1 MPIKEN
7 TSKKEKTMNAAIKRA
22 VYWTPRVLCI
32 LFAVFIS
39 LFALDV
45 FEGKGFWETSV
56 ALLLHLVPTII
67 IVTVLVV
74 SWRREWIGGILFI
87 ALGIFYVVW
96 AWGRLHWA
104 AYAFISGPLL
114 LVGILF
120 LLNWRHRAVLHAK
133 A

>member
-1 MPIKEN
+1 MDKREQ
-7 TSKKEKTMNAAIKRA
+7 TMNKTIKRV
-22 VYWTPRVLCI
+22 VYWTPRILCI

-45 FEGKGFWETSV
+45 FEGGRGFWETSV

-67 IVTVLVV
+67 IVAVLVA

-87 ALGIFYVVW
+87 ALGIFYLVG
-96 AWGRLHWA
+96 AWGRFHRVHA
-104 AYAFISGPLL
+104 IISGPLL
-114 LVGILF
+114 LIGILF

-133 A
+133 S

>member
-1 MPIKEN
+1 
-7 TSKKEKTMNAAIKRA
+7 MNKSMKRV
-22 VYWTPRVLCI
+22 VYWTPRILCI

-45 FEGKGFWETSV
+45 FEGGKGFWKTSV

-67 IVTVLVV
+67 IVAVLVV

-87 ALGIFYVVW
+87 ALGILYVVW
-96 AWGRLHWA
+96 AWGRFHLTT
-104 AYAFISGPLL
+104 YAIISGPLL
-114 LVGILF
+114 LMGILF

>member
-1 MPIKEN
+1 
-7 TSKKEKTMNAAIKRA
+7 MNKAIKRL

-45 FEGKGFWETSV
+45 FEEGKGFWGTSV

-67 IVTVLVV
+67 IVAVLVV
-74 SWRREWIGGILFI
+74 SWRREWIGGILYI
-87 ALGIFYVVW
+87 ALSIFYVVW
-96 AWGRLHWA
+96 AWGRGRGTT
-104 AYAFISGPLL
+104 YALIFISGPLL

>member
-1 MPIKEN
+1 
-7 TSKKEKTMNAAIKRA
+7 MNKAIKRV
-22 VYWTPRVLCI
+22 VYWTPRILCLI
-32 LFAVFIS
+32 FAVFIS

-45 FEGKGFWETSV
+45 FEGGKGFWETSV

-67 IVTVLVV
+67 IVAVLVV

-96 AWGRLHWA
+96 TWGRGGRSHWA
-104 AYAFISGPLL
+104 AYALISGPLL
-114 LVGILF
+114 LIGILF